1 MTSQPK
7 LSSPSSVP
15 HAATLSAGGATH
27 EVINTPLPLKDYNL
41 FDSDAAL
48 RDAVSREGAGHAAA
62 QLHEHGAWLGRAETL
77 ALGDAAN
84 SFRPQLETHDRY
96 GHRLDGV
103 NYHPAYHALM
113 ARAMAEG
120 LHGAPWQQPGR
131 GAHVARAAG
140 FYMQSEVEAGHGC
153 PISMTFASHA
163 PLQQAADTTAPWLR
177 KIAGR
182 DYDPRNLPLDEK
194 RSATIGMGMTE
205 KQGGSD
211 VRANTTQAR
220 PLAGGGGPGARY
232 ALLGHKFF
240 LSAPMCDA
248 FLVLAQAAGGPSCF
262 LVPRWR
268 QDGRKNALELIRL
281 KDKMGN
287 VSNASAEVELRDAE
301 GILLGVEGRG
311 IANIL
316 DMVALTRFDCMIGS
330 SAVMRMAVVQAIDH
344 CRQRKA
350 FGQWLSDQPL
360 MQNVLADLALESE
373 AALTFTM
380 RLARALDERD
390 NAHERHLLRLGAA
403 LGKFGICKR
412 VAGVTAE
419 AVECIGGSG
428 VMETCIMPRLY
439 REAPVNAIWE
449 GSGNIQCLD
458 VLRALRKSPETLATF
473 RIEVQR
479 ARGGHGAFDLH
490 IARLEDDL
498 ADLEHIEP
506 QARRLVEAMS
516 TALQASL
523 LLQHA
528 PTPLAEAYCETRLGG
543 AARLHF
549 GTLPRGCDV
558 SAIIGRAAAR

>member
-1 MTSQPK
+1 MTSQHK
-7 LSSPSSVP
+7 QSLPSSVP
-15 HAATLSAGGATH
+15 GHAVLAAGGATH
-27 EVINTPLPLKDYNL
+27 EVINTPAPLQDYNL

-48 RDAVSREGAGHAAA
+48 REAVAREGAGHAEARLR
-62 QLHEHGAWLGRAETL
+62 QHGAWLGSAEVL

-84 SFRPQLETHDRY
+84 SFRPQLESHDRY
-96 GHRLDGV
+96 GHRRDVV

-113 ARAMAEG
+113 TRAMAEG
-120 LHGAPWQQPGR
+120 LHSSPWQNPGP

-153 PISMTFASHA
+153 PISMTFASYA
-163 PLQQAADTTAPWLR
+163 PLRQAAEATGPWLR
-177 KIAGR
+177 KIESR
-182 DYDPRNLPLDEK
+182 DYDPRNLPLSQK
-194 RSATIGMGMTE
+194 SSATIGMGMTE

-211 VRANTTQAR
+211 VRANTTLAR
-220 PLAGGGGPGARY
+220 PLAGGGQGATY

-248 FLVLAQAAGGPSCF
+248 FLVLAQTEAGPSCF

-268 QDGRKNALELIRL
+268 EDGSKNPLELVRL

-287 VSNASAEVELRDAE
+287 VSNASAEVELRDAH
-301 GILLGVEGRG
+301 GILLGAEGRG

-344 CRQRKA
+344 GRQRRA
-350 FGQWLSDQPL
+350 FGKLLSDQPL

-373 AALTFTM
+373 AALIFTM
-380 RLARALDERD
+380 RLARALDQRD
-390 NAHERHLLRLGAA
+390 TAHERHLLRLGAA
-403 LGKFGICKR
+403 LGKFAICKR

-428 VMETCIMPRLY
+428 VMENCIMPRLY
-439 REAPVNAIWE
+439 REAPINAIWE
-449 GSGNIQCLD
+449 GSGNVQCLD
-458 VLRALRKSPETLATF
+458 VLRALRKSPETIETF
-473 RIEVQR
+473 RSELRR
-479 ARGGHGAFDLH
+479 AKGGHALLDRHVAQLD
-490 IARLEDDL
+490 RDL
-498 ADLEHIEP
+498 ADLSGVEP

-523 LLQHA
+523 MLLHA
-528 PTPLAEAYCETRLGG
+528 PTSMAEAYCQSRLGG
-543 AARLHF
+543 AASLHF
-549 GTLPRGCDV
+549 GTLPEGCNV
-558 SAIIGRAAAR
+558 NAIIARAAAR